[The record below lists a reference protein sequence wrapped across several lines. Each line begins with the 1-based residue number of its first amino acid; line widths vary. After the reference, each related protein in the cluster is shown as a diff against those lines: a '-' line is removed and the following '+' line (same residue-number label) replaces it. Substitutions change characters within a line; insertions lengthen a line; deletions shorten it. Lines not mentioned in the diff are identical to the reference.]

1 MRIVVQYGLRR
12 AINLSEVH
20 LHHPKKKKRKIE
32 AHYSKMLRLHDSSIQ
47 LQITTLTII
56 WSSQGMFM

>member
-1 MRIVVQYGLRR
+1 MIVIQYVLRC
-12 AINLSEVH
+12 ATNLSEV
-20 LHHPKKKKRKIE
+20 LLYHPKKKKGKKE
-32 AHYSKMLRLHDSSIQ
+32 THYSKMLRLHDSSIQ